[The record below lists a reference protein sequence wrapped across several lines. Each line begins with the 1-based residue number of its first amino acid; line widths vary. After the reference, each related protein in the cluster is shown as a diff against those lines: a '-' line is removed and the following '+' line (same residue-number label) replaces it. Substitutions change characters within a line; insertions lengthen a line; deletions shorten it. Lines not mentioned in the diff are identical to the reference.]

1 MTVDE
6 RLEQA
11 LDGLAEKIPW
21 YPNTPEFSDGKV
33 PDRYII
39 VKIAEKGGNYSE
51 SEHNCDEYFVS
62 LNVYTPR
69 LDFKL
74 YNQLKK
80 AMYGASFVYVDGGK
94 VDDDKLFP
102 YNTHYYLDFTAVIE
116 FE

>member
-1 MTVDE
+1 MGIDE
-6 RLEQA
+6 WLEKA
-11 LDGLAEKIPW
+11 LDGLSENIPW
-21 YPNTPEFSDGKV
+21 YPQTPEFSDGQA

-39 VKIAEKGGNYSE
+39 VNIAEKGSNYAEGKHFS
-51 SEHNCDEYFVS
+51 DEYYVS
-62 LNVYTPR
+62 LNVFTPR

-80 AMYGASFVYVDGGK
+80 AMYGAGFVYVDGGK
-94 VDDDKLFP
+94 VDDDHLFP